1 MRKNY
6 QRLLIA
12 IMITTLLVS
21 GQIVPL
27 VQADSVQAD
36 SSQPTSTAGSFQLL
50 EQSYTKKLQEWSD
63 VPIIQ
68 ETQMV
73 VSPSKDKDNVDLKV
87 LQKDSFGYNA
97 ETVRLDKNTKTELE
111 VYVDE
116 TGLYQ
121 LAFDYYI
128 MDDSILPTEGYIQI
142 NGEYPFYES
151 RRILFPSLWENKSI
165 SEQWDRYGNELLP
178 GSQKVKKWQTVY
190 AMDASYFHM
199 EPLKFK
205 LDRGKNSITIVN
217 TKGEMLL
224 GNVTIEAPTEVEAY
238 RNYVE
243 SQPVV
248 DGSSKKVEELL
259 IIEAEQPL
267 YKNDSSIRAASARE
281 SRLTPYETGKLLLNI
296 IDPISFK
303 QGGQSLSWELDV
315 PQDGYY
321 HISFKYMQDSLYDLP
336 VFRRIELD
344 GAVPFLEMDNYA
356 FHFTK
361 KWRNETLG
369 DGKTPYQFYLKK
381 GKHTIAMTTNLSNM
395 RPLAEDIVSK
405 MKEIS
410 RITLE
415 IKKLT
420 GNKSDRNRDWNLLE
434 YMPELDQQLLSWA
447 DDLDQRYAEIGLLN
461 PKVEEIGEIV
471 NLKLAAKQLRSLAK
485 EPDKLPNRLN
495 LFSEGTASAS
505 QLLGTLLQ
513 SISESPLALDRIY
526 VAQEL
531 KLPSS
536 NAGLFEK
543 LWEMVKRFFLS
554 FANQSYSSSSKSE
567 GELEVWVNRPRP
579 FVELMQKMI
588 DEKFT
593 PNSGVAV
600 KLSIMPDENK
610 LILANAS
617 GTQPDVAL
625 GVSNWIPYDLAIR
638 GAALDLRQFEG
649 YSESIKQFSKG
660 AIIPFSFEDG
670 VYALPETQ
678 NFWVLFYRQD
688 ILDSLQ
694 LSPPDTW
701 DDVVEMLPE
710 LQRLGMNFYEPL
722 ALYKGFKP
730 FNATTPFI
738 YQFDGELFD
747 DSGMSTSID
756 SEQALEGMKFMTD
769 LFTIYNLPQDV
780 PNFYHHFRY
789 ATMPVGISDFNTY
802 IQLKAAAPEIA
813 GAWKIA
819 PHPGVEKADGT
830 VARWAPA
837 GGQTG
842 MIFEGTKYAEE
853 SWEFL
858 DWWLSTPI
866 QVEFANLMQTNFG
879 MTFMWNTANLEALE
893 QMSWPEEDKEVIAEQ
908 FKWVRE
914 ASRVPGA
921 YMVEREISNVWN
933 RVVFNGDNPRTA
945 IDDAVVRTNREI
957 LRKMEEFG
965 YYANGQMI
973 KKYPV
978 PTITTIDKW
987 VEKR

>member
-1 MRKNY
+1 MRKNF
-6 QRLLIA
+6 QTLLIA
-12 IMITTLLVS
+12 MMITALLVS
-21 GQIVPL
+21 GQIAPL
-27 VQADSVQAD
+27 VQAESDQAE
-36 SSQPTSTAGSFQLL
+36 SSQAEPSAGSLQLL
-50 EQSYTKKLQEWSD
+50 EQSYTAKLQEWSD

-68 ETQMV
+68 ESQMV
-73 VSPSKDKDNVDLKV
+73 VSPSEAKANIGLTVP
-87 LQKDSFGYNA
+87 QRDSFGYNG
-97 ETVRLDKNTKTELE
+97 ETVRLDKDTKIVLD
-111 VYVDE
+111 VNVNE

-128 MDDSILPTEGYIQI
+128 VDDSILPTEGYIQI
-142 NGEYPFYES
+142 NGQYPFYES
-151 RRILFPSLWENKSI
+151 RRILFPSLWENKSQ

-178 GSQKVKKWQTVY
+178 SSQKVKKWQTVY
-190 AMDASYFHM
+190 AMDSSFFHM

-205 LDRGKNSITIVN
+205 LERGANTITIVN

-224 GNVTIEAPTEVEAY
+224 GNVTIVAPTEIETY
-238 RNYVE
+238 SNYLE

-248 DGSSKKVEELL
+248 DESLKKIEELL
-259 IIEAEQPL
+259 ITEAEQPL
-267 YKNDSSIRAASARE
+267 YKSDSSIRATSARE
-281 SRLTPYETGKLLLNI
+281 SRLTPYDTKKLLLNI
-296 IDPISFK
+296 VDPSSFK
-303 QGGQSLSWELDV
+303 EGGQSLSWELDV

-321 HISFKYMQDSLYDLP
+321 HISFKYMQETLYDLP

-344 GAVPFLEMDNYA
+344 GAVPFREMDNYA

-369 DGKTPYQFYLKK
+369 DEKTPYQFYLRK
-381 GKHTIAMTTNLSNM
+381 GKHTLAMTVNLSNM

-434 YMPELDQQLLSWA
+434 YMPELDQQLLNWA

-461 PKVEEIGEIV
+461 PKVGEIGEIV

-485 EPDKLPNRLN
+485 EPNKLPNRLN

-526 VAQEL
+526 VAQEE
-531 KLPSS
+531 KLPSP
-536 NAGLFEK
+536 NAGFFEK

-554 FANQSYSSSSKSE
+554 FTNQSYSSASKAE

-593 PNSGVAV
+593 PKSGVAV

-610 LILANAS
+610 LVLANAS
-617 GTQPDVAL
+617 GTQPDAAL
-625 GVSNWIPYDLAIR
+625 GVSNWIPYELAIR

-649 YSESIKQFSKG
+649 YEESVKRFSKG
-660 AIIPFSFEDG
+660 AIIPFSFENG

-678 NFWVLFYRQD
+678 NFWVQFYRQD

-701 DDVVEMLPE
+701 NDVVEMLPE

-747 DSGMSTSID
+747 DSGMSTDID

-789 ATMPVGISDFNTY
+789 GTMPVGISDFNTY

-819 PHPGVEKADGT
+819 PHPGVKRADGS

-858 DWWLSTPI
+858 DWWLSTPT
-866 QVEFANLMQTNFG
+866 QVEFANLMQTTFG

-893 QMSWPEEDKEVIAEQ
+893 QMPWPEEDKEVVAEQ

-921 YMVEREISNVWN
+921 YMVEREMSNVWN

-945 IDDAVVRTNREI
+945 IDDAVVRINREI